1 VSPSAAA
8 RPRLSTAGPRLAEP
22 AERGVRSLTGDPT
35 PPLAG
40 HRAAMTLAPS
50 PRPAPGWVTRS
61 TQSRRPRSP
70 TAHGWPRTCRS
81 GTWSPRSPAGG
92 CCPCPATENRVRPR
106 PRTSASRRHPDD
118 DDPAPRRPV
127 NGHGK
132 VDQCWCPASRARRSS
147 ADQSDGCGQRRV
159 RAGER
164 HQREDSD
171 PGGGSSQGRGPS
183 RPRRATRSLPAVV
196 RPLHAPGLLAGLSLR
211 GPNGGALAPLGRRY
225 LGGPRGMFM

>member
-1 VSPSAAA
+1 
-8 RPRLSTAGPRLAEP
+8 
-22 AERGVRSLTGDPT
+22 
-35 PPLAG
+35 
-40 HRAAMTLAPS
+40 M
-50 PRPAPGWVTRS
+50 
-61 TQSRRPRSP
+61 
-70 TAHGWPRTCRS
+70 
-81 GTWSPRSPAGG
+81 
-92 CCPCPATENRVRPR
+92 PR
-106 PRTSASRRHPDD
+106 PRTSASRRHPD

-211 GPNGGALAPLGRRY
+211 GPKRRCPCSARTPVSRRAEGYVHVEVGFKLAVGAVCCATRRLPEEKDGRAVGMARLLAGGGLMNIVGRLFGYVALHRSPSA
-225 LGGPRGMFM
+225 